1 MRILDYLKDK
11 SLLCILH
18 LLCMGLLMGF
28 LRLTAYPLDY
38 CAIILLCW
46 CLILFLWLSVQFF
59 SRKKYFRKL
68 ISITDNLD
76 KRYLLGELMPVSF
89 SLEDRLYKEIIR
101 KSNKSVIE
109 RIHKIE
115 DEKREY
121 REYIESWVHEIKAP
135 ITAIDLNCANNRDER
150 GRYIAAE
157 NRRVENYVDMALY
170 YARLDEV
177 YKDYM
182 IAETDLSKAAND
194 VLMKNKDYLIMSR
207 IQAEVDCPDKVFTD
221 KKWIEFILNQLVQN
235 SAKYRKGDAHIW
247 IITEKGRQGVL
258 LKVRDNG
265 IGIKGEELS
274 RIFEKG
280 FTGTNGR
287 EIKRS
292 TGMGLYLCKRLCVK
306 LGISIDASSVEG
318 EGTEVVLEFPL
329 STYLAD
335 YRS

>member
-1 MRILDYLKDK
+1 
-11 SLLCILH
+11 
-18 LLCMGLLMGF
+18 
-28 LRLTAYPLDY
+28 
-38 CAIILLCW
+38 
-46 CLILFLWLSVQFF
+46 
-59 SRKKYFRKL
+59 
-68 ISITDNLD
+68 
-76 KRYLLGELMPVSF
+76 MPVSF
-89 SLEDRLYKEIIR
+89 SLEDGLYREIIR

-135 ITAIDLNCANNRDER
+135 ITAIELNCTNNRDER

-157 NRRVENYVDMALY
+157 NRKVENYVDMALY
-170 YARLDEV
+170 YARLDQV
-177 YKDYM
+177 YKDY
-182 IAETDLSKAAND
+182 IILETDLSKAAND
-194 VLMKNKDYLIMSR
+194 VFMKNKDYLIMSR

-235 SAKYRKGDAHIW
+235 SAKYSKGDAHIR
-247 IITEKGRQGVL
+247 ISTEKGRQGVL

-265 IGIKGEELS
+265 IGIKKEELP

-287 EIKRS
+287 EVKRS
-292 TGMGLYLCKRLCVK
+292 TGMGLYLCKRLCEK
-306 LGISIDASSVEG
+306 LGISISASSLEG
-318 EGTEVVLEFPL
+318 EWTEVVLEFPI

-335 YRS
+335 YRN